1 MAWPSCPLLIA
12 RSSMPRCERLSALK
26 KRIQALEETVAEL
39 ERRLAGEDAPSA
51 E

>member
-1 MAWPSCPLLIA
+1 
-12 RSSMPRCERLSALK
+12 MPQCGRERAEE
-26 KRIQALEETVAEL
+26 RIQALEATVAEL